1 MLETLGLILWA
12 ACFVGSGYVAS
23 QKNRSVG
30 AWLVLGFFFGFIS
43 LIIVALLPALPKR
56 LEL

>member
-1 MLETLGLILWA
+1 MEAIGLLIWL
-12 ACFVGSGYVAS
+12 ACFIGSGYVAS

-30 AWLVLGFFFGFIS
+30 AWLVLGFFFGIVS
-43 LIIVALLPALPKR
+43 LIIVALLPALPKK

>member
-1 MLETLGLILWA
+1 MMEALGLIFWLF
-12 ACFVGSGYVAS
+12 CFIGTGYVAS

-30 AWLVLGFFFGFIS
+30 GWLVLGFFFGFIS

>member
-1 MLETLGLILWA
+1 MMEVLGLIFWLF
-12 ACFVGSGYVAS
+12 CFIGTGYVAS

-30 AWLVLGFFFGFIS
+30 GWLLLGFFFGLFA
-43 LIIVALLPALPKR
+43 LILVALLPPLPKR

>member
-1 MLETLGLILWA
+1 MEIFGLLLWA
-12 ACFVGSGYVAS
+12 FCFVGSGYLAS

-30 AWLVLGFFFGFIS
+30 AWLVLGFFFGIAS

>member
-1 MLETLGLILWA
+1 MEAFGLLLWA
-12 ACFVGSGYVAS
+12 ACFIGSGYIAS

-30 AWLVLGFFFGFIS
+30 GWLVLGFFFGIVS

>member
-1 MLETLGLILWA
+1 LETLGLILWA

-30 AWLVLGFFFGFIS
+30 GWLLLGFFFGIFA
-43 LIIVALLPALPKR
+43 LIFVALLPALPKR

>member
-1 MLETLGLILWA
+1 MEILGLLLWA
-12 ACFVGSGYVAS
+12 ACFIGSGYVAS

-30 AWLVLGFFFGFIS
+30 AWLMLGFFFGIVS

>member
-1 MLETLGLILWA
+1 MEAMGLLIWL
-12 ACFVGSGYVAS
+12 ACFIGSGYIAS

-30 AWLVLGFFFGFIS
+30 GWLVLGFFFGAVS

>member
-1 MLETLGLILWA
+1 MEAVGLLIWFV
-12 ACFVGSGYVAS
+12 CFLGSGYLAS

-30 AWLVLGFFFGFIS
+30 VWLVLGFFFGIVS

>member
-1 MLETLGLILWA
+1 MEVLGLIFWLF
-12 ACFVGSGYVAS
+12 CFIGAGYVAS

-30 AWLVLGFFFGFIS
+30 VWLLLGFFFGIFA
-43 LIIVALLPALPKR
+43 LILVALLPALPKR

>member
-1 MLETLGLILWA
+1 MEAFGLLLWA
-12 ACFVGSGYVAS
+12 ACFVGSGYIAS

-30 AWLVLGFFFGFIS
+30 AWLVLGFFFGIVS